1 MQRSCLVLVLV
12 SVVALTPPAATA
24 AAAGHERTTPIVVR
38 VDEGGFRWTDAA
50 VGAVAGIGA
59 TLVTAGGVTLLR
71 LRRPAPDKERSS
83 ACARS

>member
-1 MQRSCLVLVLV
+1 MQRSCLVLLV
-12 SVVALTPPAATA
+12 FAVALMPLAATA
-24 AAAGHERTTPIVVR
+24 VAAGHERTTPIVVR

-59 TLVTAGGVTLLR
+59 TLVTAGGVALLR